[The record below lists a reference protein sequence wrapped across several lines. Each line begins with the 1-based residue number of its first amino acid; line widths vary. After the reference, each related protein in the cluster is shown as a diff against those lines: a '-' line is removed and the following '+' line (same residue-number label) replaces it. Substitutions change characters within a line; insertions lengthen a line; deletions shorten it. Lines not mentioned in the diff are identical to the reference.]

1 MVKEEAQLGNN
12 RMLGEKSGLTLEEDR
27 FVAKVLQK
35 LLVYDFLQHS
45 CYARS

>member
-1 MVKEEAQLGNN
+1 MKEEARLGKS
-12 RMLGEKSGLTLEEDR
+12 RMLGETSGLMLEEEG

-35 LLVYDFLQHS
+35 LLVDDFLQHS